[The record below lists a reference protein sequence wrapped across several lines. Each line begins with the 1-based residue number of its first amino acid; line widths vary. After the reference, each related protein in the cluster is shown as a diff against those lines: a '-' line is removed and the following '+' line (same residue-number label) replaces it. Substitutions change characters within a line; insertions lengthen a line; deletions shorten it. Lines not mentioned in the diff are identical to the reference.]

1 MSPAKVRKS
10 GRKANPEGRMAL
22 KEHLREARNRLF
34 KSAIAVIVAT
44 VAGFFIYEPVLRAL
58 AAPIIAINEQD
69 GRTASL
75 NFDSAASPFD
85 LLIQVSVFLGLVLS
99 SPVWLYQLWAFIT
112 PGLKSKERRIA
123 LAFIAVAFPLFLGGI
138 ALAWLILP
146 NAVRV
151 LTEFTPEDFSNYISV
166 SVYFTFVLRL
176 MLAFGIAFL
185 LPVVLVGLNMV
196 GLVSGK
202 QILKAWRITV
212 FLVCLF
218 AAMAAPGGDALSM
231 FYLAVPLLLLFFLA
245 IGLCLLNDRRKA
257 RRNAAREAAVEATA
271 DTASPLDAL

>member
-1 MSPAKVRKS
+1 
-10 GRKANPEGRMAL
+10 MAL

-34 KSAIAVIVAT
+34 KSALAVLAGT
-44 VAGFFIYEPVLRAL
+44 VAGFFLYEPVLEAL
-58 AAPIIAINEQD
+58 GAPIVAINEQD

-75 NFDSAASPFD
+75 NFDTAASPFD
-85 LLIQVSVFLGLVLS
+85 LLIQVSIFLGVVLS

-112 PGLKSKERRIA
+112 PGLKTGERRTA
-123 LAFIAVAFPLFLGGI
+123 LGFIVVAVPLFLTGI
-138 ALAWLILP
+138 YLAWLILP

-151 LTEFTPEDFSNYISV
+151 LTDFTPDQFSNLISV
-166 SVYFTFVLRL
+166 TVYFAFVLRL

-185 LPVVLVGLNMV
+185 LPVVLFGLNMV

-231 FYLAVPLLLLFFLA
+231 FYLAVPMLVLFFVA
-245 IGLCLLNDRRKA
+245 IGLCLLNDKRRA
-257 RRNAAREAAVEATA
+257 RRNAAREADVEAHA
-271 DTASPLDAL
+271 DRATPLNDL

>member
-1 MSPAKVRKS
+1 
-10 GRKANPEGRMAL
+10 MAL

-34 KSAIAVIVAT
+34 KSALAVLAGT
-44 VAGFFIYEPVLRAL
+44 VAGFFLYEPVLEAL
-58 AAPIIAINEQD
+58 GAPIVAINEQD

-75 NFDSAASPFD
+75 NFDTAASPFD
-85 LLIQVSVFLGLVLS
+85 LLIQVSIFLGVVLS

-112 PGLKSKERRIA
+112 PGLKTKERRTA
-123 LAFIAVAFPLFLGGI
+123 LGFIVVAVPLFLTGI
-138 ALAWLILP
+138 YLAWLILP

-151 LTEFTPEDFSNYISV
+151 LTDFTPDQFSNLISV
-166 SVYFTFVLRL
+166 TVYFAFVLRL

-185 LPVVLVGLNMV
+185 LPVVLFGLNMV

-231 FYLAVPLLLLFFLA
+231 FYLAVPMLVLFFVA
-245 IGLCLLNDRRKA
+245 IGLCLLNDKRRA
-257 RRNAAREAAVEATA
+257 RRNAARDADVEAHA
-271 DTASPLDAL
+271 DRATPLNDL